1 MSSFSVKK
9 KKKKGRG
16 GGVARGRRYTALL
29 SVTPPLGP
37 SPHIRRAAKRQS
49 NRRSACDA
57 TCARRRNDA
66 HSQRP
71 AEIPHLFSH
80 MLKMHLIDGG
90 EIRSLWYMHLAG
102 LSDKRRWKGAALS
115 EWQEHYQSIFHRC
128 QRGLVPVSSSGCHL
142 LNEGMKGMFKVEIQ
156 ACPDEGLYTVRG
168 RKIAFEPQIQNQ
180 ASGEFNY
187 WPNSNSRSHAA
198 CMLQVQNSFL
208 G

>member
-1 MSSFSVKK
+1 MSEFFLC
-9 KKKKGRG
+9 KKKKGWG

-102 LSDKRRWKGAALS
+102 LSEVEGSGIKRVAGALS
-115 EWQEHYQSIFHRC
+115 VYISQ
-128 QRGLVPVSSSGCHL
+128 VSAGTCPRFVLWVSFIKWR
-142 LNEGMKGMFKVEIQ
+142 NERDV
-156 ACPDEGLYTVRG
+156 
-168 RKIAFEPQIQNQ
+168 
-180 ASGEFNY
+180 
-187 WPNSNSRSHAA
+187 
-198 CMLQVQNSFL
+198 
-208 G
+208 